1 MRILFDVFGTKM
13 SVERRN
19 DEWILYQESETGMR
33 VKIYDVYIPSE
44 LAENELLTFLDDM
57 YHEHATATQTKV
69 LRLK

>member
-19 DEWILYQESETGMR
+19 DEWILYRESETGMR

-44 LAENELLTFLDDM
+44 LAEKELLTFLDDM
-57 YHEHATATQTKV
+57 YHEYATATQTKV
-69 LRLK
+69 IRLK

>member
-19 DEWILYQESETGMR
+19 DEWILYRESETGMR

-44 LAENELLTFLDDM
+44 LAEKDLLTFLDDTVS
-57 YHEHATATQTKV
+57 YTHLTLPTIRSV
-69 LRLK
+69 